1 MITVGYGVAFE
12 ERVSTANR
20 TQRPRSV
27 SLFKDKQRVSDVR
40 W

>member
-1 MITVGYGVAFE
+1 VITVGYGVAFE
-12 ERVSTANR
+12 E
-20 TQRPRSV
+20 RPRSV